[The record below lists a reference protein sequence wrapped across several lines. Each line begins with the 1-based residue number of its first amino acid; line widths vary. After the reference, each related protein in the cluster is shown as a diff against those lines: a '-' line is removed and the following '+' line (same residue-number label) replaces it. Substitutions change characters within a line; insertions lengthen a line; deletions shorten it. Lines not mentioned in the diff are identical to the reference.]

1 VAIPN
6 IAEVLTMETFNIY
19 DVFVIT
25 LLSIGVIMPL
35 LVLIWTSLIM
45 HIFRAVRD
53 HVTIIQFDGEQEEE
67 E

>member
-1 VAIPN
+1 
-6 IAEVLTMETFNIY
+6 METFNIY